1 MINIPKNL
9 LRDIKDGA
17 AFSTDLEKYLI
28 ENYSISDIIKSFVE
42 LLLENDTNRQPISI
56 SAEEFNMITSLFRVR
71 GIRVSDD
78 GKITSETRGRKRKFV
93 VVESSLF
100 NNDNNNNDNEKED
113 F

>member
-9 LRDIKDGA
+9 IRDIKDGA
-17 AFSTDLEKYLI
+17 ASSADLERYLI
-28 ENYSISDIIKSFVE
+28 ENHSISDIIKSFVE

-56 SAEEFNMITSLFRVR
+56 SAEEFSMITSLFRVR

-93 VVESSLF
+93 VVENSLF
-100 NNDNNNNDNEKED
+100 SSNDIRNNNDKED

>member
-9 LRDIKDGA
+9 IRDVKDGA
-17 AFSTDLEKYLI
+17 AKSVEIEKYLI
-28 ENYSISDIIKSFVE
+28 ENYTVSEIIKSFVE
-42 LLLENDTNRQPISI
+42 LLLDNDINRQPISI

-71 GIRVSDD
+71 GIRVNDD

-93 VVESSLF
+93 VVENSLF
-100 NNDNNNNDNEKED
+100 SSNDIRNNNDKED